1 MTDWMTLEPH
11 PVADL
16 LPLMDEV
23 SFKELK
29 DDIALNGLREPVWLH
44 PDGRILDGR
53 NRHKACVALRLK
65 PATKV
70 YAGDLSTEAIV
81 AFVIS
86 LNLKRRHLDSG
97 QRAFVALRVEQT
109 LAEAT
114 RERQVA
120 AGDFGAQGGRGN
132 EKPLVK
138 SLTKGL
144 DRNDGK
150 AAAQAAAM
158 VGTNRQYVADAKKIR
173 QEAPDLEQQVVAGKL
188 TLPKAKQQ
196 LKKRLRAQ
204 QPKQAQPQPAAIQD
218 LPEPALDDQPA
229 DAATDWTQ
237 RAIGDVTIWRADSRN
252 LAHET
257 TICDVDLVVTS
268 PPYNVGIE
276 YGEHWDQMQPEQ
288 YEELL
293 DQVFLACHQ
302 VMRDGARIAVVMP
315 FGVGRNPWRP
325 LGLLT
330 ATRLQKAGFIL
341 RGQIVWDKGSS
352 GNRTSWG
359 SFRSSTDPSLRDTVE
374 CILVA
379 HKARSAAPVPR
390 AVLRQD
396 DKGTHSPWLASS
408 DYFLELAQDHWIVAP
423 ESAQRV
429 GHPAPFPV
437 ELAQRLLHFYG
448 WPGCTLLDPF
458 GGSGTV
464 GVAAALWGCKA
475 HLVDID
481 PAYCALAAR
490 RISAAYQS
498 QAETGHER

>member
-1 MTDWMTLEPH
+1 MNDWMNLKPH
-11 PVADL
+11 PIADL
-16 LPLMDEV
+16 LPMMDSA
-23 SFKELK
+23 SFDALK
-29 DDIALNGLREPVWLH
+29 DDIALNGLREPIWLH

-53 NRHKACVALRLK
+53 NRHRACVALRLK
-65 PATKV
+65 PTTKV

-81 AFVIS
+81 AFIIS
-86 LNLKRRHLDSG
+86 LNLQRRHLDSG
-97 QRAFVALRVEQT
+97 QRAFVALRVEQV
-109 LAEAT
+109 LAETA

-120 AGDFGAQGGRGN
+120 ALNKGPETGV
-132 EKPLVK
+132 PLVK
-138 SLTKGL
+138 ELTNGK

-173 QEAPDLEQQVVAGKL
+173 QQAPDLEKQVVEGKL
-188 TLPKAKQQ
+188 TLPKARQE
-196 LKKRLRAQ
+196 LKRRERASR
-204 QPKQAQPQPAAIQD
+204 PKHVPVQVAGELDLAPHEDPPASD
-218 LPEPALDDQPA
+218 GE
-229 DAATDWTQ
+229 DWTQ
-237 RAIGDVTIWRADSRN
+237 KTIGGVTVWRADSRR
-252 LAHET
+252 LAGDT
-257 TICDVDLVVTS
+257 TIADVDLVITS

-276 YGEHWDQMQPEQ
+276 YGQHHDQMQQEQ

-293 DQVFLACHQ
+293 DSVFLACCQ

-330 ATRLQKAGFIL
+330 ATRLQRAGFIL

-359 SFRSSTDPSLRDTVE
+359 SFRMPTDPSLRDTLE

-379 HKARSAAPVPR
+379 HKAHSAAPVPR

-408 DYFLELAQDHWIVAP
+408 DYFMELAQDHWVVAP

-464 GVAAALWGCKA
+464 GVTAARWDCQA
-475 HLVDID
+475 HVVDID

-490 RISAAYQS
+490 RIVAAYQS

>member
-1 MTDWMTLEPH
+1 MIASQNNDAGRAAFQRIEKQ
-11 PVADL
+11 ADT
-16 LPLMDEV
+16 P
-23 SFKELK
+23 
-29 DDIALNGLREPVWLH
+29 IH
-44 PDGRILDGR
+44 
-53 NRHKACVALRLK
+53 
-65 PATKV
+65 
-70 YAGDLSTEAIV
+70 
-81 AFVIS
+81 
-86 LNLKRRHLDSG
+86 
-97 QRAFVALRVEQT
+97 
-109 LAEAT
+109 
-114 RERQVA
+114 
-120 AGDFGAQGGRGN
+120 
-132 EKPLVK
+132 
-138 SLTKGL
+138 
-144 DRNDGK
+144 

-173 QEAPDLEQQVVAGKL
+173 QEAPDLEQQVVEGKL

-196 LKKRLRAQ
+196 LKKRQRA
-204 QPKQAQPQPAAIQD
+204 KQPQPQLASVQD

-237 RAIGDVTIWRADSRN
+237 KTIGDVTIWRADSRT
-252 LAHET
+252 LAGET
-257 TICDVDLVVTS
+257 TICDVDLVITS

-276 YGEHWDQMQPEQ
+276 YGEHIDRMPPEQ

-293 DQVFLACHQ
+293 DQVFLACYQ

-330 ATRLQKAGFIL
+330 ATRLQKAGFLL

-359 SFRSSTDPSLRDTVE
+359 SFRSPSDPSLRDTLE

-379 HKARSAAPVPR
+379 HKAHSAAPVPR

-396 DKGTHSPWLASS
+396 DKGTHSPWLESS
-408 DYFLELAQDHWIVAP
+408 DYFMALAQDHWTVAP
-423 ESAQRV
+423 ESAQRI

-464 GVAAALWGCKA
+464 GVAAALCGCRA

-481 PAYCALAAR
+481 PAYCDLAAR
-490 RISAAYQS
+490 RVAAAYEHLRTQEAS
-498 QAETGHER
+498 HG

>member
-1 MTDWMTLEPH
+1 MTDWLALEPH

-81 AFVIS
+81 AFIIS

-109 LAEAT
+109 LAEAA
-114 RERQVA
+114 RERMLASQNNDAGRA
-120 AGDFGAQGGRGN
+120 AFQRI
-132 EKPLVK
+132 EKQADTPIH
-138 SLTKGL
+138 
-144 DRNDGK
+144 
-150 AAAQAAAM
+150 AAARAAAM

-196 LKKRLRAQ
+196 LKKRQRAK
-204 QPKQAQPQPAAIQD
+204 QPRQPQPAAVQA
-218 LPEPALDDQPA
+218 LPEPAHDDQPA

-237 RAIGDVTIWRADSRN
+237 KAIGDVIVWRADSRN
-252 LAHET
+252 LAGET

-276 YGEHWDQMQPEQ
+276 YGEHHDQMPPEQ
-288 YEELL
+288 YEDLL

-359 SFRSSTDPSLRDTVE
+359 SFRMPSDPSLRDTVE

-379 HKARSAAPVPR
+379 HKAHSAAPVPR
-390 AVLRQD
+390 TVLRQD

-408 DYFLELAQDHWIVAP
+408 DYFLALSQDHWAVAP

-464 GVAAALWGCKA
+464 GVAAARWGCKA

-481 PAYCALAAR
+481 PAYCDLAAR
-490 RISAAYQS
+490 RVAAAYEHLKS
-498 QAETGHER
+498 QEASHG

>member
-1 MTDWMTLEPH
+1 
-11 PVADL
+11 
-16 LPLMDEV
+16 
-23 SFKELK
+23 
-29 DDIALNGLREPVWLH
+29 
-44 PDGRILDGR
+44 
-53 NRHKACVALRLK
+53 
-65 PATKV
+65 
-70 YAGDLSTEAIV
+70 
-81 AFVIS
+81 
-86 LNLKRRHLDSG
+86 
-97 QRAFVALRVEQT
+97 
-109 LAEAT
+109 
-114 RERQVA
+114 
-120 AGDFGAQGGRGN
+120 
-132 EKPLVK
+132 
-138 SLTKGL
+138 
-144 DRNDGK
+144 
-150 AAAQAAAM
+150 M

-196 LKKRLRAQ
+196 LKKRQRAK
-204 QPKQAQPQPAAIQD
+204 QPRQPQPAAVQA
-218 LPEPALDDQPA
+218 LPEPAHDDQPA

-237 RAIGDVTIWRADSRN
+237 KAIGDVIVWRADSRN
-252 LAHET
+252 LAGET

-276 YGEHWDQMQPEQ
+276 YGEHHDQMPPEQ
-288 YEELL
+288 YEDLL

-359 SFRSSTDPSLRDTVE
+359 SFRMPSDPSLRDTVE

-379 HKARSAAPVPR
+379 HKAHSAAPVPR
-390 AVLRQD
+390 TVLRQD

-408 DYFLELAQDHWIVAP
+408 DYFLALSQDHWAVAP

-481 PAYCALAAR
+481 PAYCDLAAR
-490 RISAAYQS
+490 RVAAAYEHLRTQEAS
-498 QAETGHER
+498 HG

>member
-1 MTDWMTLEPH
+1 MTDWMALEPH

-81 AFVIS
+81 AFIIS

-109 LAEAT
+109 LAEAA

-120 AGDFGAQGGRGN
+120 ALNKGQEPGVPLPKDLGN
-132 EKPLVK
+132 G
-138 SLTKGL
+138 S
-144 DRNDGK
+144 DRHKNEV
-150 AAAQAAAM
+150 ASQAAAM

-188 TLPKAKQQ
+188 SLPKAKQQ
-196 LKKRLRAQ
+196 LKKRQRAK
-204 QPKQAQPQPAAIQD
+204 QPRQPQPAAVQV
-218 LPEPALDDQPA
+218 LPEPAHDDQPA
-229 DAATDWTQ
+229 AAATDWTQ
-237 RAIGDVTIWRADSRN
+237 KAIGDVIVWRADSRN
-252 LAHET
+252 LARET

-276 YGEHWDQMQPEQ
+276 YGEHIDRMPQEQ

-379 HKARSAAPVPR
+379 HKAHSAAPVPR

-408 DYFLELAQDHWIVAP
+408 DYFMALAQDHWTVAP

-429 GHPAPFPV
+429 GHPAPFPL

-464 GVAAALWGCKA
+464 GVAAALWRCRA
-475 HLVDID
+475 HVVDID
-481 PAYCALAAR
+481 PAYCDLTAR
-490 RISAAYQS
+490 RVAAAYEHLRTQEAS
-498 QAETGHER
+498 HG